1 MFFIIDLTKQA
12 TLRALVSQ
20 ISCLYD
26 FPCTVVLVTK
36 GRVVKDLNITI
47 SQFHASFGF
56 SPCLVFVNRKGFSPG
71 DLVYALVRKVKRKQS
86 AASPVCGTL
95 SFLHS
100 QPNADTSVMC
110 SILARALL
118 DATQNSNNSSL
129 HSWTLVTLSVAKF
142 YLSFPKELR
151 KLEQLVIDTST
162 EPNPQV
168 EPEERLGQTA

>member
-1 MFFIIDLTKQA
+1 MS
-12 TLRALVSQ
+12 ALVSQ

-36 GRVVKDLNITI
+36 GRVIKDLDITI

-56 SPCLVFVNRKGFSPG
+56 PPCLVFVNRKGFFPR

-110 SILARALL
+110 SMLARALL

-129 HSWTLVTLSVAKF
+129 HSWTLVHFPLQNFT
-142 YLSFPKELR
+142 YLSQR
-151 KLEQLVIDTST
+151 NYANWNNS
-162 EPNPQV
+162 
-168 EPEERLGQTA
+168 